1 MSHNLPVIKVQNMS
15 GGLPKGTSL
24 YMVMS
29 SKDPKGFDVFKMMK
43 FDHLG
48 DHQETYNIRRVG
60 GDLSKAV
67 CSCPAYIDNC
77 RHKRMLRQLIR
88 FGGLNT
94 NKVIGMCGKSM
105 SWYELPEPLIDPD
118 LLNV

>member
-1 MSHNLPVIKVQNMS
+1 MGQNLPVIKVHNMA

-24 YMVMS
+24 YMAVN
-29 SKDPKGFDVFKMMK
+29 SKDVKGFDVFRMTK

-48 DHQETYNIRRVG
+48 DIQETYTIRRIG
-60 GDLSKAV
+60 GDLNKAV

-94 NKVIGMCGKSM
+94 NTVIGMCGKAR
-105 SWYELPEPLIDPD
+105 SW
-118 LLNV
+118 